1 MARTRW
7 PPDCEPWPLIQTRQ
21 NRNGT
26 AGGCQ
31 KNLGPADR
39 SFRKTTSGVSRL
51 AGQAGTQATDP
62 TPAPRQTQGSRAGNT
77 YPHPPCRF
85 RANGESAGQPGR
97 HRQIRQLCVATSG
110 TGLRWKPSILA
121 VGALNPPWATAMER
135 DAGRPALAWLT
146 RQPTPGSRVGCQAQ
160 WLACGD
166 GAAARC
172 RRAQPPGLIRTFNR
186 YYGDT
191 SSRVALAKAAGL
203 AWRHLWP
210 LLRLFLPGAVQ
221 KCPAKGS
228 LPGAVTAARGEPA
241 GPRSAPVPL
250 AGPRQGGIRTRP
262 PRHLRLP
269 RRARGAADRC
279 ASGAARRGL
288 AAGPWWEQSWAGAR
302 PGVRCGR
309 SRPRLN
315 GGVPAGQAWPAA
327 RFYIRGLRDRLAK
340 AIAAG
345 AVSAAM
351 AGCCVRDKEGQ
362 DGAGHGEVV
371 QR

>member
-1 MARTRW
+1 M
-7 PPDCEPWPLIQTRQ
+7 
-21 NRNGT
+21 
-26 AGGCQ
+26 
-31 KNLGPADR
+31 
-39 SFRKTTSGVSRL
+39 VSRL
-51 AGQAGTQATDP
+51 VSRVVTDRSASYAWQ
-62 TPAPRQTQGSRAGNT
+62 PAERACAGNR
-77 YPHPPCRF
+77 PF
-85 RANGESAGQPGR
+85 
-97 HRQIRQLCVATSG
+97 
-110 TGLRWKPSILA
+110 LA

-186 YYGDT
+186 YCGDT

-203 AWRHLWP
+203 AWRRLWP

-241 GPRSAPVPL
+241 GPRSEPVPL